1 MTPQMIPRKGCIE
14 ARHKYSSQLKILR
27 FVRQFSWRN
36 FFALYS
42 GSSQNFA
49 LVTSNMFINA
59 PEDNCKAD
67 VLSDQQKGV
76 RIYFGASVLSFF
88 PLPGDF
94 LSISAML
101 ISTTHT
107 LWAKSIRPCAGV
119 KIRRII
125 FDYFLLSITQPSS
138 KVPNAKYQVLNIKYQ
153 VQNTTALVEDSRRTG
168 SICDR
173 SFMCDAEM
181 CEYTCTT
188 VRADEHSSINN
199 LGPRPSFF

>member
-49 LVTSNMFINA
+49 LVTSKMSINA
-59 PEDNCKAD
+59 PEENCKAD
-67 VLSDQQKGV
+67 ILPDQEKGE
-76 RIYFGASVLSFF
+76 RIYFGAYVLSFVT
-88 PLPGDF
+88 LLGNF

-107 LWAKSIRPCAGV
+107 LWAESIRPCAGV
-119 KIRRII
+119 KIRRIV
-125 FDYFLLSITQPSS
+125 FDYFLLSTTQLSS
-138 KVPNAKYQVLNIKYQ
+138 KVPYAKHQELNIEYQ
-153 VQNTTALVEDSRRTG
+153 LQNTTA
-168 SICDR
+168 
-173 SFMCDAEM
+173 
-181 CEYTCTT
+181 
-188 VRADEHSSINN
+188 
-199 LGPRPSFF
+199 

>member
-1 MTPQMIPRKGCIE
+1 MKPQMIPRKGCIE
-14 ARHKYSSQLKILR
+14 ARHKYSLQLKILR
-27 FVRQFSWRN
+27 FVRQFFWRN

-49 LVTSNMFINA
+49 LVTSNMSINA

-67 VLSDQQKGV
+67 ILSDQQKGV
-76 RIYFGASVLSFF
+76 RINFGASVLLFF

-119 KIRRII
+119 KIRRIV
-125 FDYFLLSITQPSS
+125 FDYFLLSTTQLSS
-138 KVPNAKYQVLNIKYQ
+138 KVPYAKHQELNIEYQ
-153 VQNTTALVEDSRRTG
+153 LQNTTA
-168 SICDR
+168 
-173 SFMCDAEM
+173 
-181 CEYTCTT
+181 
-188 VRADEHSSINN
+188 
-199 LGPRPSFF
+199 